1 MRYWSDSRRTQQM
14 FGSRKRPQAPSQ
26 TPWLDSST
34 ADSMRMFRVAPC
46 RDRRVHRVRRVGSCR
61 TFVRVARFRVIGAG
75 PCRRTRK
82 GPTRITYTKP
92 HDTKHSPAR
101 TDRIRKISPPAPT
114 RTDTSRHGTV
124 WFVFHQIPP
133 VPVGTGDRNL
143 VAMLR
148 FSINCVLKCVLDLS
162 PARLNNNYV
171 M

>member
-1 MRYWSDSRRTQQM
+1 M

-34 ADSMRMFRVAPC
+34 ADSMRMFSVAPC
-46 RDRRVHRVRRVGSCR
+46 RDPRVHRVHRVGSCR

-101 TDRIRKISPPAPT
+101 TDRISSSAPT

-124 WFVFHQIPP
+124 WFVFIKSLPSLSEP
-133 VPVGTGDRNL
+133 ETETWSRCLGFR
-143 VAMLR
+143 
-148 FSINCVLKCVLDLS
+148 SLKCVLDLS